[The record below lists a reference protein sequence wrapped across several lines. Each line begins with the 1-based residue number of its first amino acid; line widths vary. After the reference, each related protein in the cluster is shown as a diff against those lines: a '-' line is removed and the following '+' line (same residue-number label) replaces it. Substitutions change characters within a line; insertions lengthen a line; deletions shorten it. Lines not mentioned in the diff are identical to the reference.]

1 MRDSL
6 SARNAMLAAA
16 VPWLIAIAGFAFDI
30 AAYWPGQMSF
40 DSAYAWWQA
49 RGGETTDIAPP
60 MLIFVWRICDAWLE
74 GPGLVFALHLVLFW
88 SGLALLA
95 SALRAGLVR
104 TAALMLIAACA
115 PVPWLLRGHVW
126 TDVALFSALLFAVGA
141 LARAQATRRRRW
153 IFAALPALIYAAAV
167 RHNALPAVLP
177 LAIWLGWIATEP
189 ESTRTRVAV
198 AAAAL
203 VAILVATTALVNGQV
218 QRRVPLWPAA
228 AEWDLGALSVA
239 TGEMLLPLFHDRA
252 RPRCAGA
259 CRRVSR
265 LEHHAD
271 AAEHATRCAR
281 SLHGESSRRISSPSS
296 GRHGSAR
303 YARIL
308 ARGSRIAGAARSR
321 CSACT
326 IPRGRAS

>member
-74 GPGLVFALHLVLFW
+74 GPGLVFALHLALFW

-95 SALRAGLVR
+95 GALRAGLVR

-141 LARAQATRRRRW
+141 LACAQATRRRRW
-153 IFAALPALIYAAAV
+153 IFAALPAD
-167 RHNALPAVLP
+167 RK
-177 LAIWLGWIATEP
+177 
-189 ESTRTRVAV
+189 STR
-198 AAAAL
+198 L
-203 VAILVATTALVNGQV
+203 N
-218 QRRVPLWPAA
+218 
-228 AEWDLGALSVA
+228 SS
-239 TGEMLLPLFHDRA
+239 H
-252 RPRCAGA
+252 RP
-259 CRRVSR
+259 
-265 LEHHAD
+265 
-271 AAEHATRCAR
+271 
-281 SLHGESSRRISSPSS
+281 
-296 GRHGSAR
+296 
-303 YARIL
+303 
-308 ARGSRIAGAARSR
+308 
-321 CSACT
+321 
-326 IPRGRAS
+326 